1 MKNYLEAA
9 GYGFDAEQGVWLRG
23 DYASLAYSD
32 GDEVE
37 NRIARVVAE
46 ALDVSVLSEELR
58 AYCIDWPSL
67 YHLTSARANILR
79 PFAARLEGARVL
91 EIGAGC
97 GAITRY
103 LGESGASVLALEGT
117 RRRAAIARS
126 RTRDL
131 ANVEVVADSFEQF
144 SIPELFD
151 VVTLIGVLEYANRF
165 VSGASPTL
173 TMLERARALL
183 KPGGRLIIAI
193 ENQLGLK
200 YFAGA
205 PEDHLGVPMY
215 GIEEHYRPDQAQ
227 TFGRAELQSL
237 LGEAGFAQVHCM
249 APFPDYKLPVSIV
262 TEAGFLARDFDATAF
277 AWQGVRRDPQLPDVL
292 AFSPELVW
300 PVLGR
305 NGLALD
311 LANSFLFV
319 AGRDCA
325 DDVGPEVLAY
335 HYSTERA
342 KPYCKETVF
351 ARQPDGRITLEYKP
365 LGDGSCDAAA
375 LVVHRLA
382 STASYVRGEPLSQSL
397 LRLLATDGWT
407 IEQFGA
413 ALKSYLHV
421 ACGLIRADSL
431 PPQPWAADALLPGE
445 FFDSVPQNIIVKAD
459 GQGHEIIDSEW
470 VLPQGIAVGWLLYRA
485 LILTINGVTRF
496 GRCADA
502 ENLTRMDFVL
512 ASLRAAGLQVERID
526 VDRYAQSEARVQ
538 AVLTGRPVDGAA
550 GWGPEAALPTE
561 NLTLGIGRREAMVRD
576 LTSRF
581 DQLHHEFDERTAWAL
596 KLDAMLS
603 KAQEDFQA
611 LTHTV
616 DQLLD
621 ERRSQA
627 VRLDQMKRE
636 READQAQIGTVEQVL
651 EERRSLQMQI
661 EQLQRERDENEARIG
676 TVDQVLEERR
686 AVAMRIEQAELAR
699 GEQIAALSSTRAES
713 EALLVQVDQR
723 QRERD
728 HAQAAGAA
736 LRAVLDNV
744 QTRLELVQRERDE
757 SLSASTALRAAL
769 DEVRAQLEL
778 VQHERDEAQAGGA
791 ALLSLLDDAQ
801 VRLEAVQRE
810 REEAHNSSATL
821 RTFIAETQA
830 HLEQTQQERDDAQSQ
845 RLQQQ
850 AVHDDTANGLA
861 AARRAF
867 EEIEEAKRLA
877 EQRFAEVE
885 AKRAALTGSL
895 SWRVTKPLRMLG
907 RVLRGEWSTIRTLVS
922 PEVVRWG
929 RNAYRRLPL
938 APHVK
943 DKAAAV
949 AYRVAGPLFEGVVHY
964 EIWRRQKEGQP
975 LKPVGAGPVPQ
986 TEFVNVLSSL
996 RFPVIA
1002 EPDVT
1007 IVIPTYGN
1015 LQHTLACVR
1024 SIAEHMPRASVEVL
1038 VAEDASGDEQIDLLR
1053 SVPGLRYVK
1062 HPSNLG
1068 FLRSCNAAAKL
1079 AKGRYLY
1086 LLNNDTEVTAGWL
1099 DAMLALFEK
1108 HADCGMVGSKLVYPD
1123 GRLQEAGGI
1132 LWRDGSAW
1140 NWGRLDDP
1148 ARPCYNYVKEADYC
1162 SGASLLIPSAL
1173 WQQLGGFDEHYLP
1186 AYYEDTDLAF
1196 RVRAAGKKVMYQP
1209 QSVVIH
1215 YEGIS
1220 HGTDTGAG
1228 IKAHQVENQKKFY
1241 ERWKDLLEREHLENG
1256 VHPFRAHDRS
1266 MGKRTILV
1274 VDHYVPQPDRDA
1286 GSRSIWCFLREF
1298 KAMGLNVKFW
1308 PANHWHDTHY
1318 APLLEQE
1325 GIEVMY
1331 GNEFVGRYADWI
1343 KTHAEHLDYV
1353 LLNRPHIA
1361 MDHWEAVRAH
1371 TKAVLLYYGHD
1382 LHYARL
1388 TLEHEKTGDARL
1400 LREAAKIRE
1409 VEETLWRNCDVV
1421 YYPSATETAAVHALL
1436 PQARARTVPLYFFD
1450 ENEFDVRPLGR
1461 NMHEILFVAGFG
1473 HPPNV
1478 DAAKWLVQDILPH
1491 IRSHLP
1497 NARLILAGSNP
1508 TSEVQALASSSVT
1521 VTGYIPDPALDE
1533 HYQRCGAAVVPLRF
1547 GAGVKG
1553 KVLEAMHHGVP
1564 LVTTSVGAQGLVG
1577 LEDVVTVRDEPSEIA
1592 VALIRLLT
1600 DRAMW
1605 LDTAHKAHDFVH
1617 QRFSQRALRE
1627 VFSRDFGGPQRKAF
1641 E

>member
-1 MKNYLEAA
+1 MRDQLVQTGYEIDDEAR
-9 GYGFDAEQGVWLRG
+9 VWLRRG
-23 DYASLAYSD
+23 YGGIAYSD

-37 NRIARVVAE
+37 QRIRNIVRDATD
-46 ALDVSVLSEELR
+46 LCVLSAELR
-58 AYCIDWPSL
+58 EHCTDWPSL

-79 PFAARLEGARVL
+79 PFRTQLDGAQVL

-103 LGESGASVLALEGT
+103 LGECGAQVLALEGSP
-117 RRRAAIARS
+117 RRAAIARS

-131 ANVEVVADSFEQF
+131 SNVEVVADSFEQF
-144 SIPELFD
+144 SVPELFD

-165 VSGASPTL
+165 VSGACPTL

-237 LGEAGFAQVHCM
+237 LREAGFAQVHCM

-325 DDVGPEVLAY
+325 SDVGPEVLAY

-351 ARQPDGRITLEYKP
+351 ARQPDGAITLQYKP
-365 LGDGSCDAAA
+365 LGHGGCDARG
-375 LVVHRLA
+375 LVQHKLD

-413 ALKSYLHV
+413 ALKNYLHV
-421 ACGLIRADSL
+421 ASGLIGADSL
-431 PPQPWAADALLPGE
+431 PPQPWSADALLPGE

-459 GQGHEIIDSEW
+459 GQGHEVIDSEW

-512 ASLRAAGLQVERID
+512 ASLQAAGLQVERID

-550 GWGPEAALPTE
+550 EWGPEAALPTE
-561 NLTLGIGRREAMVRD
+561 NLTLGIARREVMVRD

-596 KLDAMLS
+596 KLDAMLG

-627 VRLDQMKRE
+627 VRLEQMKRE

-686 AVAMRIEQAELAR
+686 AVAIRIEQAELAR
-699 GEQIAALSSTRAES
+699 GEQIAALSSARAES

-769 DEVRAQLEL
+769 DEARAQLEL

-830 HLEQTQQERDDAQSQ
+830 HLEQTQQERDEAQSQ

-850 AVHDDTANGLA
+850 AVHDDTANGLV

-867 EEIEEAKRLA
+867 EEIEEAKQLA

-885 AKRAALTGSL
+885 AKRAALAGSL

-907 RVLRGEWSTIRTLVS
+907 RVLRGEWSTIRTLVG

-929 RNAYRRLPL
+929 RKAYRRLPL

-986 TEFVNVLSSL
+986 AEFVNVLSSL

-1038 VAEDASGDEQIDLLR
+1038 VAEDASGDEHIDLLR

-1062 HPSNLG
+1062 NSSNLG

-1086 LLNNDTEVTAGWL
+1086 LLNNDTEVTGGWL
-1099 DAMLALFEK
+1099 DAMLAVFEK
-1108 HADCGMVGSKLVYPD
+1108 HADCGLVGSKLVYPD

-1241 ERWKDLLEREHLENG
+1241 DRWKDLLEREHLENG

-1361 MDHWEAVRAH
+1361 VDHWEAVRAH

-1409 VEETLWRNCDVV
+1409 VEEALWRNSDVV
-1421 YYPSATETAAVHALL
+1421 YYPSATETATVLELL
-1436 PQARARTVPLYFFD
+1436 PQARARTVPLYYF
-1450 ENEFDVRPLGR
+1450 EKPYPPVTLMGR
-1461 NMHEILFVAGFG
+1461 ERTALLFVAGFG

-1478 DAAKWLVQDILPH
+1478 DAAKWLVSEIFVRVKAQIPAATLT
-1491 IRSHLP
+1491 LV
-1497 NARLILAGSNP
+1497 GSNP
-1508 TSEVQALASSSVT
+1508 ATDVKSLASESIS
-1521 VTGYIPDPALDE
+1521 VTGYVDDDTLGK
-1533 HYQRCGAAVVPLRF
+1533 YYRMSGVAVVPLRF

-1553 KVLEAMHHGVP
+1553 KVLEALHHALP
-1564 LVTTSVGAQGLVG
+1564 IVTTSVGAQGLAGIERVVAV
-1577 LEDVVTVRDEPSEIA
+1577 EDDPQEMAEAI
-1592 VALIRLLT
+1592 VALMT
-1600 DRAMW
+1600 DAERWEAAAG
-1605 LDTAHKAHDFVH
+1605 LGADFVH
-1617 QRFSQRALRE
+1617 SRFSQVGLRE
-1627 VFSRDFGGPQRKAF
+1627 VFEIDMKEAL
-1641 E
+1641 